1 MECKVEMD
9 KLTEKQ
15 LEAFRIINNAA
26 VELELERRVRE
37 STYED
42 EAEFMEDVSKAY
54 FFLRPMY
61 DNMRNNDTKKTI
73 TNSGIIETLE
83 KSIRTAKANKIKYKE
98 YESTV
103 VTESAPEK
111 EPEQTPAQEKEP
123 EQAPAPEK
131 EPAEATKPAVWIIS
145 DIKKPEPIPTPE
157 PFSGPY
163 KPVVQP
169 IPQPKEV
176 NDPYNPTP
184 MPLRPLLQQESQPAP
199 QPAPQPIPQP
209 APQPAPQPVAQSV
222 PQSRLNEILANIPV
236 VGN

>member
-1 MECKVEMD
+1 MEYKVEMD
-9 KLTEKQ
+9 KLTEEQ

-37 STYED
+37 SIYKD
-42 EAEFMEDVSKAY
+42 EVEFMEDISKAY

-83 KSIRTAKANKIKYKE
+83 RFIRTAKANKIEYKE
-98 YESTV
+98 YES
-103 VTESAPEK
+103 AP
-111 EPEQTPAQEKEP
+111 EKEP

-131 EPAEATKPAVWIIS
+131 EPVEATKPAVWIIS
-145 DIKKPEPIPTPE
+145 DIEKPEPIPASE

-163 KPVVQP
+163 KPVVQS
-169 IPQPKEV
+169 KTV

-184 MPLRPLLQQESQPAP
+184 MPLRPLLQQESQPEV
-199 QPAPQPIPQP
+199 QPAQQPAQQPIPAP
-209 APQPAPQPVAQSV
+209 EPQPAPQPVAQSV

>member
-1 MECKVEMD
+1 MEYKVEMD
-9 KLTEKQ
+9 KLTEEQ

-37 STYED
+37 SIYKD
-42 EAEFMEDVSKAY
+42 EVEFMEDVSKAY

-83 KSIRTAKANKIKYKE
+83 RFIRTAKANKIEYKE
-98 YESTV
+98 YES
-103 VTESAPEK
+103 AP
-111 EPEQTPAQEKEP
+111 EKEP

-131 EPAEATKPAVWIIS
+131 EPVEATKPTVWIIS
-145 DIKKPEPIPTPE
+145 DIEKPEPIPASE

-163 KPVVQP
+163 KPVVQS
-169 IPQPKEV
+169 KTV

-184 MPLRPLLQQESQPAP
+184 MPLRPLLQQESQPEV
-199 QPAPQPIPQP
+199 QPVQQPIPAP
-209 APQPAPQPVAQSV
+209 EPQPAPQPVAQSV

>member
-1 MECKVEMD
+1 MEYKVEMD
-9 KLTEKQ
+9 KLTEEQ

-42 EAEFMEDVSKAY
+42 EIEFMEDVSKAY

-83 KSIRTAKANKIKYKE
+83 KFIRTAKANKIKYKE
-98 YESTV
+98 YES
-103 VTESAPEK
+103 AP
-111 EPEQTPAQEKEP
+111 EKEP

-145 DIKKPEPIPTPE
+145 DIEKPEPIPASE

-163 KPVVQP
+163 KPVVQS
-169 IPQPKEV
+169 KTV

-184 MPLRPLLQQESQPAP
+184 MPLRPLLQQESQPEV
-199 QPAPQPIPQP
+199 QPVQQPIPAP
-209 APQPAPQPVAQSV
+209 EPQPAPQPVAQSV

>member
-1 MECKVEMD
+1 MEYKVEMD
-9 KLTEKQ
+9 KLTEEQ

-37 STYED
+37 SIYKD
-42 EAEFMEDVSKAY
+42 EVEFMEDISKAY

-83 KSIRTAKANKIKYKE
+83 RFIRTAKANKIEYKE
-98 YESTV
+98 YES
-103 VTESAPEK
+103 AP
-111 EPEQTPAQEKEP
+111 EKEP

-145 DIKKPEPIPTPE
+145 DIEKPEPIPASE
-157 PFSGPY
+157 PFSEPY
-163 KPVVQP
+163 KPVVQS
-169 IPQPKEV
+169 KTV

-184 MPLRPLLQQESQPAP
+184 MPLRPLLQQESQPEV
-199 QPAPQPIPQP
+199 QPAQQPAQQPIPAP
-209 APQPAPQPVAQSV
+209 EPQPAPQPVAQSV

>member
-1 MECKVEMD
+1 MEYKVEMD
-9 KLTEKQ
+9 KLTEEQ

-42 EAEFMEDVSKAY
+42 EIEFMEDVSKAY

-83 KSIRTAKANKIKYKE
+83 KFIRTAKANKIKYKE
-98 YESTV
+98 YES
-103 VTESAPEK
+103 AP
-111 EPEQTPAQEKEP
+111 EKEP

-145 DIKKPEPIPTPE
+145 DIEKPEPIPASE

-163 KPVVQP
+163 KPVVQS
-169 IPQPKEV
+169 KTV

-184 MPLRPLLQQESQPAP
+184 MPLRPLLQQESQPEV
-199 QPAPQPIPQP
+199 QPAQKPIP
-209 APQPAPQPVAQSV
+209 APAPQPVAQSV

>member
-1 MECKVEMD
+1 MEYKVEMD
-9 KLTEKQ
+9 KLTEEQ

-42 EAEFMEDVSKAY
+42 EVEFMEDVSKAY

-83 KSIRTAKANKIKYKE
+83 RFIRTAKANKIEYKE
-98 YESTV
+98 Y
-103 VTESAPEK
+103 ESAPEK
-111 EPEQTPAQEKEP
+111 EPEQAPAPEKEP

-145 DIKKPEPIPTPE
+145 DIEKPEPIPASE

-163 KPVVQP
+163 KPVVQS
-169 IPQPKEV
+169 KTV

-184 MPLRPLLQQESQPAP
+184 MPLRPLLQQESQPEV
-199 QPAPQPIPQP
+199 QPAQKPIP
-209 APQPAPQPVAQSV
+209 APAPQPVAQSV

>member
-1 MECKVEMD
+1 MEYKVEMD
-9 KLTEKQ
+9 KLTEEQ

-42 EAEFMEDVSKAY
+42 EVEFMEDVSKAY

-83 KSIRTAKANKIKYKE
+83 RFIRTAKANKIEYKE
-98 YESTV
+98 YES
-103 VTESAPEK
+103 AP
-111 EPEQTPAQEKEP
+111 EKEP

-131 EPAEATKPAVWIIS
+131 EPVEATKPAVWIIS
-145 DIKKPEPIPTPE
+145 DIEKPEPIPASE

-163 KPVVQP
+163 KPVVQS
-169 IPQPKEV
+169 KTV

-184 MPLRPLLQQESQPAP
+184 MPLRPLLQQESQPEV
-199 QPAPQPIPQP
+199 QPAQQPIP
-209 APQPAPQPVAQSV
+209 APEPQPVAQSV

>member
-1 MECKVEMD
+1 MEYKVEMD
-9 KLTEKQ
+9 KLTEEQ

-42 EAEFMEDVSKAY
+42 EVEFMEDVSKAY

-83 KSIRTAKANKIKYKE
+83 KFIRTAKANKIKYKE
-98 YESTV
+98 YES
-103 VTESAPEK
+103 AP
-111 EPEQTPAQEKEP
+111 EKEP

-145 DIKKPEPIPTPE
+145 DIEKPEPIPASE
-157 PFSGPY
+157 PFSEPY
-163 KPVVQP
+163 KPVVQS
-169 IPQPKEV
+169 KTV

-184 MPLRPLLQQESQPAP
+184 MPLRPLLQQESQPEV
-199 QPAPQPIPQP
+199 QPAQQPIPAP
-209 APQPAPQPVAQSV
+209 EPQPAPQPVAQSV

>member
-1 MECKVEMD
+1 MEYKVEMD
-9 KLTEKQ
+9 KLTEEQ

-42 EAEFMEDVSKAY
+42 EVEFMEDVSKAY

-83 KSIRTAKANKIKYKE
+83 KFIRTAKANKIKYKE
-98 YESTV
+98 YES
-103 VTESAPEK
+103 AP
-111 EPEQTPAQEKEP
+111 EKEP

-145 DIKKPEPIPTPE
+145 DIEKPEPIPASE

-163 KPVVQP
+163 KPVVQS
-169 IPQPKEV
+169 KTV

-184 MPLRPLLQQESQPAP
+184 MPLRPLLQQESQPEV
-199 QPAPQPIPQP
+199 QPAQQPIPAP
-209 APQPAPQPVAQSV
+209 EPQPAPQPVAQSV

>member
-1 MECKVEMD
+1 MEYKVEMD
-9 KLTEKQ
+9 KLTEEQ

-42 EAEFMEDVSKAY
+42 EVEFMEDVSKAY

-83 KSIRTAKANKIKYKE
+83 RFIRTAKANKIEYKE
-98 YESTV
+98 YESA
-103 VTESAPEK
+103 SEK
-111 EPEQTPAQEKEP
+111 EPEQAPAPEKEP

-145 DIKKPEPIPTPE
+145 DIEKPEPIPASE
-157 PFSGPY
+157 PFSEPY
-163 KPVVQP
+163 KPVVQS
-169 IPQPKEV
+169 KTV

-184 MPLRPLLQQESQPAP
+184 MPLRPLLQQESQPEV
-199 QPAPQPIPQP
+199 QPAQKPIP
-209 APQPAPQPVAQSV
+209 APAPQPVAQSV

>member
-1 MECKVEMD
+1 MEYKVEMD
-9 KLTEKQ
+9 KLTEEQ

-42 EAEFMEDVSKAY
+42 EVEFMEDVSKAY

-73 TNSGIIETLE
+73 TSSGIIETLE
-83 KSIRTAKANKIKYKE
+83 KFIRTAKANKIEYKE
-98 YESTV
+98 Y
-103 VTESAPEK
+103 ESAPEK
-111 EPEQTPAQEKEP
+111 EPEQAPAP
-123 EQAPAPEK
+123 APAPEK
-131 EPAEATKPAVWIIS
+131 EPAEVAEPAGWTIS
-145 DIKKPEPIPTPE
+145 DIEKPEPIPAPE

-163 KPVVQP
+163 KPVVQS
-169 IPQPKEV
+169 KTV

-184 MPLRPLLQQESQPAP
+184 MPLRPLLQQESQPA
-199 QPAPQPIPQP
+199 QQPIPAPESQP
-209 APQPAPQPVAQSV
+209 AQQPIPAPEPQPAPQPVAQSV

>member
-1 MECKVEMD
+1 MEYKVEMD
-9 KLTEKQ
+9 KLTEEQ

-37 STYED
+37 SIYED
-42 EAEFMEDVSKAY
+42 EVEFMEDVSKAY

-83 KSIRTAKANKIKYKE
+83 RFIRTAKANKIEYKE
-98 YESTV
+98 YES
-103 VTESAPEK
+103 AP
-111 EPEQTPAQEKEP
+111 EKEP

-145 DIKKPEPIPTPE
+145 DIEKPEPIPAPE

-163 KPVVQP
+163 KPVVQS
-169 IPQPKEV
+169 KTV

-184 MPLRPLLQQESQPAP
+184 MPLRPLLQQESQPEVQPVQQPAQQPIPAPEP
-199 QPAPQPIPQP
+199 QPAQ
-209 APQPAPQPVAQSV
+209 QPVAQSV

>member
-9 KLTEKQ
+9 KLTEEQ

-42 EAEFMEDVSKAY
+42 EVEFMEDVSKAY

-83 KSIRTAKANKIKYKE
+83 RFIRTAKANKIEYKE
-98 YESTV
+98 Y
-103 VTESAPEK
+103 ESAPEK
-111 EPEQTPAQEKEP
+111 EPEQAPAPEKEP

-145 DIKKPEPIPTPE
+145 DIEKLEPIPTPE

-163 KPVVQP
+163 KPVVQS
-169 IPQPKEV
+169 KTV
-176 NDPYNPTP
+176 NDPYNPIP

-199 QPAPQPIPQP
+199 QPAQQPIPAPQP
-209 APQPAPQPVAQSV
+209 AQQPIPAPQPVAQSV

>member
-1 MECKVEMD
+1 MEYKVEMD
-9 KLTEKQ
+9 KLTEEQ

-37 STYED
+37 SIYKD
-42 EAEFMEDVSKAY
+42 EVEFMEDVSKAY

-83 KSIRTAKANKIKYKE
+83 RFIRTAKANKIEYKE
-98 YESTV
+98 YES
-103 VTESAPEK
+103 AP
-111 EPEQTPAQEKEP
+111 EKEP

-145 DIKKPEPIPTPE
+145 DIEKPEPIPASE

-163 KPVVQP
+163 KPVVQS
-169 IPQPKEV
+169 KTV

-184 MPLRPLLQQESQPAP
+184 MPLRPLLQQESQPEV
-199 QPAPQPIPQP
+199 QPAQQPAQQPIP
-209 APQPAPQPVAQSV
+209 APEPQPVAQSV

>member
-1 MECKVEMD
+1 MEYKVEMD
-9 KLTEKQ
+9 KLTEEQ

-42 EAEFMEDVSKAY
+42 EVEFMEDVSKAY

-83 KSIRTAKANKIKYKE
+83 KFIRTAKANKIKYKE
-98 YESTV
+98 YES
-103 VTESAPEK
+103 AP
-111 EPEQTPAQEKEP
+111 EKEP

-131 EPAEATKPAVWIIS
+131 EPAEATKPIVWIIS
-145 DIKKPEPIPTPE
+145 DIEKPEPIPASE

-163 KPVVQP
+163 KPVVQS
-169 IPQPKEV
+169 KTV

-184 MPLRPLLQQESQPAP
+184 MPLRPLLQQESQPEV
-199 QPAPQPIPQP
+199 QPAQQPIP
-209 APQPAPQPVAQSV
+209 APEPQLAPQPVAQSV

>member
-1 MECKVEMD
+1 MEYKVEMD
-9 KLTEKQ
+9 KLTEEQ

-42 EAEFMEDVSKAY
+42 EIEFMEDVSKAY

-83 KSIRTAKANKIKYKE
+83 KFIRTAKANKIKYKE
-98 YESTV
+98 YES
-103 VTESAPEK
+103 AP
-111 EPEQTPAQEKEP
+111 EKEP

-145 DIKKPEPIPTPE
+145 DIEKPEPIPASE

-163 KPVVQP
+163 KPVVQS
-169 IPQPKEV
+169 KTV

-184 MPLRPLLQQESQPAP
+184 MPLRPLLQQESQPEV
-199 QPAPQPIPQP
+199 QPVQQPIPAP
-209 APQPAPQPVAQSV
+209 EPQPAPQPVAQSV

-236 VGN
+236 VG

>member
-1 MECKVEMD
+1 MEYKVEMD
-9 KLTEKQ
+9 KLTEEQ

-42 EAEFMEDVSKAY
+42 EVEFMEDVSKAY

-83 KSIRTAKANKIKYKE
+83 RFIRTAKANKIEYKE
-98 YESTV
+98 YESA
-103 VTESAPEK
+103 SEK
-111 EPEQTPAQEKEP
+111 EPEQAPAPEKEP

-145 DIKKPEPIPTPE
+145 DIEKPEPIPASE

-163 KPVVQP
+163 KPVVQS
-169 IPQPKEV
+169 KTV

-184 MPLRPLLQQESQPAP
+184 MPLRPLLQQESQPEV
-199 QPAPQPIPQP
+199 QPAQKPIP
-209 APQPAPQPVAQSV
+209 APAPQPVAQSV

>member
-1 MECKVEMD
+1 MEYKVEMD
-9 KLTEKQ
+9 KLTEEQ

-37 STYED
+37 SIYKD
-42 EAEFMEDVSKAY
+42 EVEFMEDVSKAY

-83 KSIRTAKANKIKYKE
+83 RFIRTAKANKIEYKE
-98 YESTV
+98 YES
-103 VTESAPEK
+103 AP
-111 EPEQTPAQEKEP
+111 EKEP

-131 EPAEATKPAVWIIS
+131 EPAEATKPVVWIIS
-145 DIKKPEPIPTPE
+145 DIEKPEPIPASE

-163 KPVVQP
+163 KPVVQS
-169 IPQPKEV
+169 KTV

-184 MPLRPLLQQESQPAP
+184 MPLRPLLQQESQPEV
-199 QPAPQPIPQP
+199 QPAQKPIP
-209 APQPAPQPVAQSV
+209 APAPQPVAQSV

>member
-1 MECKVEMD
+1 MEYKVEMD
-9 KLTEKQ
+9 KLTEEQ

-37 STYED
+37 SIYKD
-42 EAEFMEDVSKAY
+42 EVEFMEDVSKAY

-83 KSIRTAKANKIKYKE
+83 RFIRTAKANKIEYKE
-98 YESTV
+98 YES
-103 VTESAPEK
+103 AP
-111 EPEQTPAQEKEP
+111 EKEP

-145 DIKKPEPIPTPE
+145 DIEKPEPIPAPE

-163 KPVVQP
+163 KPVVQS
-169 IPQPKEV
+169 KTV

-184 MPLRPLLQQESQPAP
+184 MPLRPLLQQESQPEA
-199 QPAPQPIPQP
+199 QSAPQPIP
-209 APQPAPQPVAQSV
+209 APEPQQAPQPVAQSV

>member
-1 MECKVEMD
+1 MEYKVEMD
-9 KLTEKQ
+9 KLTEEQ

-42 EAEFMEDVSKAY
+42 EIEFMEDVSKAY

-83 KSIRTAKANKIKYKE
+83 KFIRTAKANKIKYKE
-98 YESTV
+98 YES
-103 VTESAPEK
+103 AP
-111 EPEQTPAQEKEP
+111 EKEP

-145 DIKKPEPIPTPE
+145 DIEKPEPIPASE

-163 KPVVQP
+163 KPVVQS
-169 IPQPKEV
+169 KTV

-184 MPLRPLLQQESQPAP
+184 MPLRPLLQQESQPEV
-199 QPAPQPIPQP
+199 QPAQQPIPAP
-209 APQPAPQPVAQSV
+209 EPQPAPQPVAQSV

>member
-1 MECKVEMD
+1 MEYKVEMD
-9 KLTEKQ
+9 KLTEEQ

-42 EAEFMEDVSKAY
+42 EVEFMEDVSKAY

-83 KSIRTAKANKIKYKE
+83 KFIRTAKANKIKYKE
-98 YESTV
+98 YES
-103 VTESAPEK
+103 AP
-111 EPEQTPAQEKEP
+111 EKEP

-145 DIKKPEPIPTPE
+145 DIEKPEPIPASE
-157 PFSGPY
+157 PFSEPY
-163 KPVVQP
+163 KPVVQS
-169 IPQPKEV
+169 KTV

-184 MPLRPLLQQESQPAP
+184 MPLRPLLQQESQPEV
-199 QPAPQPIPQP
+199 QPAQQPAQQPIPAP
-209 APQPAPQPVAQSV
+209 EPQPAPQPVAQSV

>member
-1 MECKVEMD
+1 MEYKVEMD
-9 KLTEKQ
+9 KLTEEQ

-42 EAEFMEDVSKAY
+42 EVEFMEDVSKAY

-83 KSIRTAKANKIKYKE
+83 RFIRTAKANKIEYKE
-98 YESTV
+98 YES
-103 VTESAPEK
+103 AP
-111 EPEQTPAQEKEP
+111 EKEP

-145 DIKKPEPIPTPE
+145 DIEKPEPIPASE

-163 KPVVQP
+163 KPVVQS
-169 IPQPKEV
+169 KTV

-184 MPLRPLLQQESQPAP
+184 MPLRPLLQQESQPEA
-199 QPAPQPIPQP
+199 QPVQQPIPAP
-209 APQPAPQPVAQSV
+209 EPQPAPQPVAQSV

>member
-1 MECKVEMD
+1 MEYKVEMD
-9 KLTEKQ
+9 KLTEEQ

-42 EAEFMEDVSKAY
+42 EIEFMEDVSKAY

-83 KSIRTAKANKIKYKE
+83 KFIRTAKANKIKYKE
-98 YESTV
+98 YES
-103 VTESAPEK
+103 APEK
-111 EPEQTPAQEKEP
+111 EPEQT
-123 EQAPAPEK
+123 PAPEK

-145 DIKKPEPIPTPE
+145 DIEKPEPIPASE
-157 PFSGPY
+157 PFSEPY
-163 KPVVQP
+163 KPVVQS
-169 IPQPKEV
+169 KTV

-184 MPLRPLLQQESQPAP
+184 MPLRPLLQQESQPEV
-199 QPAPQPIPQP
+199 QPAQQPIPAP
-209 APQPAPQPVAQSV
+209 EPQPAPQPVAQSV

>member
-1 MECKVEMD
+1 MEYKVEMD
-9 KLTEKQ
+9 KLTEEQ

-37 STYED
+37 SIYKD
-42 EAEFMEDVSKAY
+42 EVEFMEDVSKAY

-83 KSIRTAKANKIKYKE
+83 RFIRTAKANKIEYKE
-98 YESTV
+98 YES
-103 VTESAPEK
+103 AP
-111 EPEQTPAQEKEP
+111 EKEP

-145 DIKKPEPIPTPE
+145 DIEKPEPIPAPE

-163 KPVVQP
+163 KPVVQS
-169 IPQPKEV
+169 KTV

-184 MPLRPLLQQESQPAP
+184 MPLRPLLQQESQPEV
-199 QPAPQPIPQP
+199 QPAQQPIPAPEPQP

-236 VGN
+236 VG

>member
-1 MECKVEMD
+1 MEYKVEME
-9 KLTEKQ
+9 KLTEEQ

-42 EAEFMEDVSKAY
+42 EAEFMKDVSKAY

-73 TNSGIIETLE
+73 TNSGVIEMLE
-83 KSIRTAKANKIKYKE
+83 KFIRTAKANKIKYKE
-98 YESTV
+98 YES
-103 VTESAPEK
+103 AP
-111 EPEQTPAQEKEP
+111 EKEP

-131 EPAEATKPAVWIIS
+131 EPTEATKPAMRIIS
-145 DIKKPEPIPTPE
+145 NIEKLEPIPSPE

-163 KPVVQP
+163 KYVAQL
-169 IPQPKEV
+169 KTV

-184 MPLRPLLQQESQPAP
+184 MPMRPLLQQESQPEVQPIP
-199 QPAPQPIPQP
+199 QPTPQPIPQP
-209 APQPAPQPVAQSV
+209 IPQPTLQTQTTIT
-222 PQSRLNEILANIPV
+222 QEKLNEILANIPV
-236 VGN
+236 VGDAK

>member
-1 MECKVEMD
+1 MEYKVEMD
-9 KLTEKQ
+9 KLTEEQ

-42 EAEFMEDVSKAY
+42 EVEFMEDVSKAY

-83 KSIRTAKANKIKYKE
+83 KFIRTAKANKIKYKE
-98 YESTV
+98 YES
-103 VTESAPEK
+103 AP
-111 EPEQTPAQEKEP
+111 EKEP

-145 DIKKPEPIPTPE
+145 DIEKPEPIPASE

-163 KPVVQP
+163 KPVVQS
-169 IPQPKEV
+169 KTV

-184 MPLRPLLQQESQPAP
+184 MPLRPLLQQESQPEV
-199 QPAPQPIPQP
+199 QPAQQPIP
-209 APQPAPQPVAQSV
+209 APEPQLAPQPVAQSV

>member
-1 MECKVEMD
+1 MEYKVEMD
-9 KLTEKQ
+9 KLTEEQ

-42 EAEFMEDVSKAY
+42 EIEFMEDVSKAY

-83 KSIRTAKANKIKYKE
+83 KFIRTAKANKIKYKE
-98 YESTV
+98 YES
-103 VTESAPEK
+103 AP
-111 EPEQTPAQEKEP
+111 EKEP

-145 DIKKPEPIPTPE
+145 DIEKPEPIPASE

-163 KPVVQP
+163 KPVVQS
-169 IPQPKEV
+169 KTV

-184 MPLRPLLQQESQPAP
+184 MPLRPLLQQESQPEV
-199 QPAPQPIPQP
+199 QPAPQPIP
-209 APQPAPQPVAQSV
+209 APEPQPVAQSV

>member
-1 MECKVEMD
+1 MEYKVEMD
-9 KLTEKQ
+9 KLTEEQ

-42 EAEFMEDVSKAY
+42 EVEFMEDVSKAY

-83 KSIRTAKANKIKYKE
+83 RFIRTAKANKIEYKE
-98 YESTV
+98 YES
-103 VTESAPEK
+103 AP
-111 EPEQTPAQEKEP
+111 EKEP

-145 DIKKPEPIPTPE
+145 DIEKPEPIPASE
-157 PFSGPY
+157 SFSGPY
-163 KPVVQP
+163 KPVVQS
-169 IPQPKEV
+169 KTV

-184 MPLRPLLQQESQPAP
+184 MPLRPLLQQESQPEV
-199 QPAPQPIPQP
+199 QPAQQPAQQPIP
-209 APQPAPQPVAQSV
+209 APAPQPVAQSV

>member
-1 MECKVEMD
+1 MEYKVEMD
-9 KLTEKQ
+9 KLTEEQ

-37 STYED
+37 SIYEN
-42 EAEFMEDVSKAY
+42 EVEFMEDVSKAY

-83 KSIRTAKANKIKYKE
+83 RFIRTAKANKIEYKE
-98 YESTV
+98 YES
-103 VTESAPEK
+103 AP
-111 EPEQTPAQEKEP
+111 EKEP

-131 EPAEATKPAVWIIS
+131 EPVEATKPAVWIIS
-145 DIKKPEPIPTPE
+145 DIEKPEPIPASE

-163 KPVVQP
+163 KPVVQS
-169 IPQPKEV
+169 KTV

-199 QPAPQPIPQP
+199 QPAQQPIPAP
-209 APQPAPQPVAQSV
+209 EPQPAPQPVAQSV

>member
-1 MECKVEMD
+1 MEYKVEMD
-9 KLTEKQ
+9 KLTEEQ

-42 EAEFMEDVSKAY
+42 EVEFMEDVSKAY

-83 KSIRTAKANKIKYKE
+83 RFIRTAKANKIEYKE
-98 YESTV
+98 YES
-103 VTESAPEK
+103 AP
-111 EPEQTPAQEKEP
+111 EKEP

-145 DIKKPEPIPTPE
+145 NIEKPEPIPASE
-157 PFSGPY
+157 SFSGPY
-163 KPVVQP
+163 KPVVQS
-169 IPQPKEV
+169 KTV

-184 MPLRPLLQQESQPAP
+184 MPLRPLLQQESQPEV
-199 QPAPQPIPQP
+199 QPAQQPAQQPIP
-209 APQPAPQPVAQSV
+209 APAPQPVAQSV

>member
-1 MECKVEMD
+1 MEYKVEMD
-9 KLTEKQ
+9 KLTEEQ

-37 STYED
+37 SIYKD
-42 EAEFMEDVSKAY
+42 EVEFMEDISKAY

-83 KSIRTAKANKIKYKE
+83 RFIRTAKANKIEYKE
-98 YESTV
+98 YES
-103 VTESAPEK
+103 AP
-111 EPEQTPAQEKEP
+111 EKEP

-145 DIKKPEPIPTPE
+145 DIEKPEPIPASE

-163 KPVVQP
+163 KPVVQS
-169 IPQPKEV
+169 KTV

-184 MPLRPLLQQESQPAP
+184 MPLRPLLQQESQPEA
-199 QPAPQPIPQP
+199 QPVQQPIPAP
-209 APQPAPQPVAQSV
+209 EPQPAPQPVAQSV

>member
-1 MECKVEMD
+1 MEYKVEMD
-9 KLTEKQ
+9 KLTEEQ

-37 STYED
+37 SIYKD
-42 EAEFMEDVSKAY
+42 EVEFMEDVSKAY

-83 KSIRTAKANKIKYKE
+83 RFIRTAKANKIEYKE
-98 YESTV
+98 YES
-103 VTESAPEK
+103 AP
-111 EPEQTPAQEKEP
+111 EKEP

-131 EPAEATKPAVWIIS
+131 EPVEATKPAVWIIS
-145 DIKKPEPIPTPE
+145 DIEKPEPIPAPE

-163 KPVVQP
+163 KPVVQS
-169 IPQPKEV
+169 KTV

-184 MPLRPLLQQESQPAP
+184 MPLRPLLQQESQPEA
-199 QPAPQPIPQP
+199 QSAPQPIPAP
-209 APQPAPQPVAQSV
+209 EPQPAPQPVAQSV

>member
-1 MECKVEMD
+1 MEYKVEMD
-9 KLTEKQ
+9 KLTEEQ

-37 STYED
+37 SIYKD
-42 EAEFMEDVSKAY
+42 EVEFMEDVSKAY

-83 KSIRTAKANKIKYKE
+83 RFIRTAKANKIEYKE
-98 YESTV
+98 Y
-103 VTESAPEK
+103 ESAPEK
-111 EPEQTPAQEKEP
+111 EPEQAPAPEKEP

-145 DIKKPEPIPTPE
+145 DIEKPEPIPASE

-163 KPVVQP
+163 KPVVQS
-169 IPQPKEV
+169 KTV

-184 MPLRPLLQQESQPAP
+184 MPLRPLLQQESQPEV
-199 QPAPQPIPQP
+199 QPAQQPAQQPIPAPEPQPIP
-209 APQPAPQPVAQSV
+209 APEPQPVAQSV

>member
-1 MECKVEMD
+1 MEYKVEMD
-9 KLTEKQ
+9 KLTEEQ
-15 LEAFRIINNAA
+15 LEAFRIINKAA

-37 STYED
+37 SIYKD
-42 EAEFMEDVSKAY
+42 EVEFMEDVSKAY

-83 KSIRTAKANKIKYKE
+83 KFIRTAKANKIKYKE
-98 YESTV
+98 YES
-103 VTESAPEK
+103 APEK
-111 EPEQTPAQEKEP
+111 EPEQAPAPEKEP

-145 DIKKPEPIPTPE
+145 DIEKLEPIPASE

-163 KPVVQP
+163 KPVVQS
-169 IPQPKEV
+169 KTV

-199 QPAPQPIPQP
+199 QPAQQPIPAP
-209 APQPAPQPVAQSV
+209 EPQPVAQPVAQSV

>member
-1 MECKVEMD
+1 MEYKVEMD
-9 KLTEKQ
+9 KLTEEQ

-42 EAEFMEDVSKAY
+42 EVEFMEDVSKAY

-83 KSIRTAKANKIKYKE
+83 RFIRTAKANKIEYKE
-98 YESTV
+98 YES
-103 VTESAPEK
+103 AP
-111 EPEQTPAQEKEP
+111 EKEP

-131 EPAEATKPAVWIIS
+131 EPVEATKPAVWIIS
-145 DIKKPEPIPTPE
+145 DIEKPEPIPTPE

-163 KPVVQP
+163 KPVVQS
-169 IPQPKEV
+169 KTV

-184 MPLRPLLQQESQPAP
+184 MPLRPLLQQESQPEVQPAQ
-199 QPAPQPIPQP
+199 QPAPQPIPVP
-209 APQPAPQPVAQSV
+209 ESQPVAQSV

>member
-1 MECKVEMD
+1 MEYKVEMD
-9 KLTEKQ
+9 KLTEEQ

-42 EAEFMEDVSKAY
+42 EIEFMEDVSKAY

-83 KSIRTAKANKIKYKE
+83 KFIRTAKANKIKYKE
-98 YESTV
+98 YES
-103 VTESAPEK
+103 AP
-111 EPEQTPAQEKEP
+111 EKEP

-145 DIKKPEPIPTPE
+145 DIEKLEPIPASE

-163 KPVVQP
+163 KPVVQS
-169 IPQPKEV
+169 KTV

-184 MPLRPLLQQESQPAP
+184 MPLRPLLQQESQPEV
-199 QPAPQPIPQP
+199 QPVQQPIPAP
-209 APQPAPQPVAQSV
+209 EPQPAPQPVAQSV

>member
-1 MECKVEMD
+1 MEYKVEMD
-9 KLTEKQ
+9 KLTEEQ

-37 STYED
+37 SIYKD
-42 EAEFMEDVSKAY
+42 EVEFMEDVSKAY

-83 KSIRTAKANKIKYKE
+83 RFIRTAKANKIEYKE
-98 YESTV
+98 YES
-103 VTESAPEK
+103 AP
-111 EPEQTPAQEKEP
+111 EKEP

-131 EPAEATKPAVWIIS
+131 EPVEATKPAVWIIS
-145 DIKKPEPIPTPE
+145 DIEKLEPIPASE

-163 KPVVQP
+163 KPVVQS
-169 IPQPKEV
+169 KTV

-184 MPLRPLLQQESQPAP
+184 MPLRPLLQQESQPEA
-199 QPAPQPIPQP
+199 QSAPQPIPAP
-209 APQPAPQPVAQSV
+209 EPQPAPQPVAQSV

>member
-1 MECKVEMD
+1 MEYKVEMD
-9 KLTEKQ
+9 KLTEEQ

-42 EAEFMEDVSKAY
+42 EVEFMEDVSKAY

-83 KSIRTAKANKIKYKE
+83 RFIRTAKANKIEYKE
-98 YESTV
+98 YESA
-103 VTESAPEK
+103 S
-111 EPEQTPAQEKEP
+111 EKEP

-145 DIKKPEPIPTPE
+145 DIEKPEPIPASE

-163 KPVVQP
+163 KPVVQS
-169 IPQPKEV
+169 KTV

-184 MPLRPLLQQESQPAP
+184 MPLRPLLQQESQPEV
-199 QPAPQPIPQP
+199 QPAQKPIP
-209 APQPAPQPVAQSV
+209 APAPQPVAQSV

>member
-1 MECKVEMD
+1 MEYKVEMD
-9 KLTEKQ
+9 KLTEEQ

-37 STYED
+37 SIYKD
-42 EAEFMEDVSKAY
+42 EVEFMEDVSKAY

-83 KSIRTAKANKIKYKE
+83 RFIRTAKANKIEYKE
-98 YESTV
+98 YES
-103 VTESAPEK
+103 AP
-111 EPEQTPAQEKEP
+111 EKEP

-145 DIKKPEPIPTPE
+145 DIEKPEPIPASE

-163 KPVVQP
+163 KPVVQS
-169 IPQPKEV
+169 KTV

-184 MPLRPLLQQESQPAP
+184 MPLRPLLQQESQPEV
-199 QPAPQPIPQP
+199 QPVQQPIPAP
-209 APQPAPQPVAQSV
+209 EPQPAPQPVAQSV